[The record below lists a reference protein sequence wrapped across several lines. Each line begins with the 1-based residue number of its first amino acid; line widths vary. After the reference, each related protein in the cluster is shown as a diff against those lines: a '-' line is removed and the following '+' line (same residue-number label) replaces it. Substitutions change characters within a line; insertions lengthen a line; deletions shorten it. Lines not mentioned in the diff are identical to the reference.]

1 MRRPAQRLG
10 QVQVTGRH
18 AGALVVTLVTAAVLA
33 LSACG
38 PKAAHPGAGTDNAQ
52 VQDMQQKLDAAESA
66 AAEADADST
75 QDN

>member
-1 MRRPAQRLG
+1 M
-10 QVQVTGRH
+10 
-18 AGALVVTLVTAAVLA
+18 VTLVTAAVLA